1 MGDVVKFSRPR
12 KGTIRG
18 AARSMLTE
26 AMDSV
31 GKVHA
36 VVIVAISSDGSFA
49 MRSANYDSIA
59 DFDMYARAGSV
70 IDREKARLL
79 D

>member
-1 MGDVVKFSRPR
+1 MGDVLKFRHPR

-26 AMDSV
+26 AMNSA
-31 GKVHA
+31 GQVHA
-36 VVIVAISSDGSFA
+36 VVVVAISVDGSFA